1 MNEAMPRG
9 NRYDEMGTDQGP
21 GMTAIPFGR
30 FHHVGMAVQDA
41 RQTAELLRAL
51 LGAEPE
57 GPRYEDANQ
66 GVYVQFLRAGDLRIE
81 LLEPVGSPGPLD
93 SILRRGIALYHVCY
107 EVDDLDERLLGLVNG
122 GAKLLS
128 APKSA
133 VAFGGRR
140 VAFVMVQGLMI
151 ELVEGE

>member
-1 MNEAMPRG
+1 MMK
-9 NRYDEMGTDQGP
+9 GTDQGP
-21 GMTAIPFGR
+21 GMTATPFGR
-30 FHHVGMAVQDA
+30 FHHVGMAVKDTA
-41 RQTAELLRAL
+41 QTVEVLRAL

-66 GVYVQFLRAGDLRIE
+66 AVHVQFLRAGDLRIE
-81 LLEPVGSPGPLD
+81 LLEPAGAPGPLD
-93 SILRRGIALYHVCY
+93 SILRRGIALYHVGY

-122 GAKLLS
+122 GANLLS

-151 ELVEGE
+151 ELVESE